1 VGARKGTG
9 GNSWVRMHADGARKA
24 MKKKKKKLEKGKEAR
39 RRARAAGLTPAG
51 TKVIEDKRQKAEKH
65 KSQWLEEE
73 G

>member
-1 VGARKGTG
+1 
-9 GNSWVRMHADGARKA
+9 MHADGAREE
-24 MKKKKKKLEKGKEAR
+24 MKKKKKKLEKGNEAR

-51 TKVIEDKRQKAEKH
+51 TKVIADKRRKPEKH